1 MLARLGLRLRVLL
14 IFAGLA
20 GAVLAA
26 LVAGMMLAYARLGD
40 PALLNAVLQGGLV
53 AGFAVLGLVTWV
65 WYLFD
70 LNVARPVILLASA
83 LRARAHSDVT
93 AGIDARLAQYLGD
106 LAPAAD
112 AAARSLSETRNALAE
127 AVARETSR
135 LTAEKQR
142 LEALLADV
150 PVGVVLCSGEHQL
163 AFYNGVAV
171 DLLGAEG
178 APGLGRGLF
187 DYLRE
192 GPIRMAYGRL
202 LAAGDMAAA
211 SDLLCASVRGARVLA
226 GRMRLVETEA
236 GAAAGYVLI
245 LRDVTADL
253 GALAR
258 REALLAEMLDR
269 VRRPA
274 ANLSTLLAALP
285 EGDAVPGRLDHALRD
300 EVASLVTVV
309 TDLAR
314 QREVRGV
321 EDWPLASVRAA
332 DLADGLRAR
341 IEAEGLAVTAVETDP
356 LLLRCN
362 GFEVI
367 ALLSGLARRLAAAVA
382 ATGFRIAVTEED
394 GGAAI
399 RLYWSGAPLAV
410 KLLADWLDEPVEAG
424 GPDVTGQAVLAAHRT
439 ELWPEAA
446 GGGYALCLPIPQ
458 ARRDV
463 GRPAPAV
470 RAVVYDFDLLGKVR
484 NEALA
489 EARLEDLTYVVF
501 DTETTGLLPAQ
512 GDEIVQIA
520 ALRIVNGRRVAGEV
534 FDMLVNPGR
543 TIPAGATAV
552 HGITDQ
558 MVADAVSVDEAL
570 RRFHAFAQ
578 GAVLV
583 AHNAPFDMQFLRRR
597 EAGLGLR
604 FDMPILDTVLLSAVL
619 YGQHDVH
626 SLDALCHRLGI
637 VIPDE
642 ARHTAIGDTLA
653 TADALLK
660 MLPMLRGR
668 GHDTFRAVLAEVR
681 RHGRLL
687 ADLNEPLG

>member
-1 MLARLGLRLRVLL
+1 MMTARGTDPHGLR
-14 IFAGLA
+14 ALA
-20 GAVLAA
+20 GGGRHGGVRP
-26 LVAGMMLAYARLGD
+26 VVRFG
-40 PALLNAVLQGGLV
+40 QGGTG
-53 AGFAVLGLVTWV
+53 AGGTDA
-65 WYLFD
+65 
-70 LNVARPVILLASA
+70 
-83 LRARAHSDVT
+83 
-93 AGIDARLAQYLGD
+93 AGRGGD
-106 LAPAAD
+106 RYG
-112 AAARSLSETRNALAE
+112 AAAR
-127 AVARETSR
+127 
-135 LTAEKQR
+135 
-142 LEALLADV
+142 
-150 PVGVVLCSGEHQL
+150 
-163 AFYNGVAV
+163 
-171 DLLGAEG
+171 
-178 APGLGRGLF
+178 
-187 DYLRE
+187 
-192 GPIRMAYGRL
+192 
-202 LAAGDMAAA
+202 AAGA
-211 SDLLCASVRGARVLA
+211 
-226 GRMRLVETEA
+226 
-236 GAAAGYVLI
+236 
-245 LRDVTADL
+245 
-253 GALAR
+253 
-258 REALLAEMLDR
+258 
-269 VRRPA
+269 
-274 ANLSTLLAALP
+274 
-285 EGDAVPGRLDHALRD
+285 
-300 EVASLVTVV
+300 
-309 TDLAR
+309 
-314 QREVRGV
+314 
-321 EDWPLASVRAA
+321 EDWPLATVRAA

-341 IEAEGLAVTAVETDP
+341 IEAEGLAVAGVATDP

-367 ALLSGLARRLAAAVA
+367 ALLSGLARRLAVSVG
-382 ATGFRIAVTEED
+382 ATGFRIAVAEED

-410 KLLADWLDEPVEAG
+410 KQLGDWLGEAVEAG
-424 GPDVTGQAVLAAHRT
+424 GPDVTGQAVLAAHRI

-446 GGGYALCLPIPQ
+446 QGGYALCLPIPQ

-520 ALRIVNGRRVAGEV
+520 AVRIVNGRRVAGEAV
-534 FDMLVNPGR
+534 DMLVNPGR
-543 TIPAGATAV
+543 AIPAGATAV
-552 HGITDQ
+552 HDITDA
-558 MVADAVSVDEAL
+558 MVADAVGVNEAL

-583 AHNAPFDMQFLRRR
+583 AHNAPIDMQFLRRR

-604 FDMPILDTVLLSAVL
+604 FDMPIFDTVLLSAVL

-642 ARHTAIGDTLA
+642 ARPTALGDTLA
-653 TADALLK
+653 TADALLE

-668 GHDTFRAVLAEVR
+668 GHGTFGAVLAEVR

>member
-1 MLARLGLRLRVLL
+1 MIARLGLRLRILL

-20 GAVLAA
+20 GAVLVA
-26 LVAGMMLAYARLGD
+26 VAGGLALAYARLGD
-40 PALLNAVLQGGLV
+40 PALLNAVVQGGLV
-53 AGFAVLGLVTWV
+53 AGFATLGLVTWV

-112 AAARSLSETRNALAE
+112 AAARSLAETRNALAE

-135 LTAEKQR
+135 LTGEKQR

-211 SDLLCASVRGARVLA
+211 SDILCTSVQGARVLA

-236 GAAAGYVLI
+236 GAASGYVLI

-253 GALAR
+253 GALSR
-258 REALLAEMLDR
+258 REALMAEMLDR

-285 EGDAVPGRLDHALRD
+285 EGDVVPVALDHALRD
-300 EVASLVTVV
+300 EVSQLVAAV

-314 QREVRGV
+314 QREQRGDDV
-321 EDWPLASVRAA
+321 LLATVRAA

-341 IEAEGLAVTAVETDP
+341 IEAEGLVVQGVDAAP

-367 ALLSGLARRLAAAVA
+367 ALLSGLAARLGQAVGA
-382 ATGFRIAVTEED
+382 QGFRIVVTEED
-394 GGAAI
+394 GGAVI
-399 RLYWSGAPLAV
+399 RLFWSGGPLTV
-410 KLLADWLDEPVEAG
+410 KLLGAWLTEPVEAG
-424 GPDVTGQAVLAAHRT
+424 GPDVTGQAVLTTHRT
-439 ELWPEAA
+439 EVWPEGAA
-446 GGGYALCLPIPQ
+446 GDYALCLPIPQ

-463 GRPAPAV
+463 GRPLPAV

-501 DTETTGLLPAQ
+501 DTETTGLLPQQ

-520 ALRIVNGRRVAGEV
+520 AVRIVNGRRIAGEV
-534 FDMLVNPGR
+534 FDLLVNPGR
-543 TIPAGATAV
+543 PIPAGATAV
-552 HGITDQ
+552 HGITGE
-558 MVADAVSVDEAL
+558 MVADAVGVDEAL
-570 RRFHAFAQ
+570 RRFHVFAQ

-597 EAGLGLR
+597 EAVLGLR

-642 ARHTAIGDTLA
+642 ARHTALGDTLA

-660 MLPMLRGR
+660 MVPMLRGR
-668 GHDTFRAVLAEVR
+668 GHGTFGAVLAEVR

>member
-1 MLARLGLRLRVLL
+1 MIARLGLRLRVLL

-20 GAVLAA
+20 GAVLLA
-26 LVAGMMLAYARLGD
+26 LAGGLALAYARLGD
-40 PALLNAVLQGGLV
+40 PALLAVLVQGGVV
-53 AGFAVLGLVTWV
+53 AGFAALGLVTWV

-70 LNVARPVILLASA
+70 LNVARPVILLATT
-83 LRARAHSDVT
+83 LRARAHSDAT

-112 AAARSLSETRNALAE
+112 AAARSLAETRNALAE

-135 LTAEKQR
+135 LTDEKQR

-211 SDLLCASVRGARVLA
+211 SDLLCTSVRGARVLA
-226 GRMRLVETEA
+226 GRMRLVEA
-236 GAAAGYVLI
+236 GAGSGAGYVLI
-245 LRDVTADL
+245 LRDVTAHL
-253 GALAR
+253 GALSR
-258 REALLAEMLDR
+258 REALMAEMLDR

-300 EVASLVTVV
+300 EVALLVAAV
-309 TDLAR
+309 TDMAR
-314 QREVRGV
+314 RRELRSGD
-321 EDWPLASVRAA
+321 DWPLATVRAA

-341 IEAEGLAVTAVETDP
+341 IEAEGLAVEGVEAAP

-367 ALLSGLARRLAAAVA
+367 ALLSGLARRLAGAVA
-382 ATGFRIAVTEED
+382 AEGFHIAVAEED

-399 RLYWSGAPLAV
+399 RLYWTGRPLGV
-410 KLLADWLDEPVEAG
+410 KLLGDWLGEAVEAG
-424 GPDVTGQAVLAAHRT
+424 GPDVTGQAVVDAHRT

-446 GGGYALCLPIPQ
+446 TGGYALCLPIPQ

-520 ALRIVNGRRVAGEV
+520 AARIVNGRRVAGEV

-543 TIPAGATAV
+543 AIPAGATAV
-552 HGITDQ
+552 HGITDG
-558 MVADAVSVDEAL
+558 MVADAVGVDEAL

-604 FDMPILDTVLLSAVL
+604 FDMPIFDTVLLSAVL
-619 YGQHDVH
+619 YGRHDVH

-642 ARHTAIGDTLA
+642 ARHTALGDTLA

-668 GHDTFRAVLAEVR
+668 GHGTFGAVLAEVR